1 MGKKINVLLVDD
13 EPDFIESMAFRL
25 KSKGCCVNSVNS
37 GEEALRMIRSNPPD
51 IVFLD
56 ILMPNMDGYTV
67 IKLVREF
74 NSTLP
79 VIMMSAY
86 EKERNVIKKTNF
98 YGVFGFFNKED
109 EFSKAWNMLKSALKI
124 EEVNKNKNNPK
135 IS

>member
-1 MGKKINVLLVDD
+1 MGKRINVLLVDD
-13 EPDFIESMAFRL
+13 EPDFIEPMAFWF
-25 KSKGCCVNSVNS
+25 KSKGCRVNSVNS
-37 GEEALRMIRSNPPD
+37 GEEALRMIRNRPPD

-74 NSTLP
+74 NSTIP

-86 EKERNVIKKTNF
+86 EKESNVKKKTNF
-98 YGVFGFFNKED
+98 YGVFGFFNKEE
-109 EFSKAWNMLKSALKI
+109 EFSKAWVMLKSALKI
-124 EEVNKNKNNPK
+124 EENNNKNIPN